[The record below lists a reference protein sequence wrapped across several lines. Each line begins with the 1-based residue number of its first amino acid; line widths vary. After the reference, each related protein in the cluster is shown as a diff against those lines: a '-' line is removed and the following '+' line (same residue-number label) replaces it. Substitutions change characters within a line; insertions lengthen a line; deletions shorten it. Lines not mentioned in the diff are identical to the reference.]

1 MVLYDDL
8 LFVQIL
14 TQVEYEVGIT
24 EYEFNKL
31 LKEVE
36 KCNKEGIS
44 IFEKHRELK
53 NLDFLLYS
61 YFSAKKGKDE
71 TCGITRALGTYIKG
85 IFQSKMNHKALL
97 KGINLTSVNRV
108 PLNASLLVQQA
119 EAVIEFDDECEMLYQ
134 AIVDADVNDYTKEV
148 GATHQKLMAK
158 NREKVKQY
166 SKKYIKK

>member
-14 TQVEYEVGIT
+14 TQVEYEVGVT
-24 EYEFNKL
+24 DDEFNKL

-36 KCNKEGIS
+36 RCNKEGIS
-44 IFEKHRELK
+44 IFEKHRKLK

-61 YFSAKKGKDE
+61 YMSARKGKDE
-71 TCGITRALGTYIKG
+71 TYGITKALGTYIKG
-85 IFQSKMNHKALL
+85 IFQSKMNHNALL
-97 KGINLTSVNRV
+97 KGIKLTSVNRV

-119 EAVIEFDDECEMLYQ
+119 EAVIDFDDECEMLYQ
-134 AIVDADVNDYTKEV
+134 AIVDADVADYTKEV

-166 SKKYIKK
+166 SKKYIQK